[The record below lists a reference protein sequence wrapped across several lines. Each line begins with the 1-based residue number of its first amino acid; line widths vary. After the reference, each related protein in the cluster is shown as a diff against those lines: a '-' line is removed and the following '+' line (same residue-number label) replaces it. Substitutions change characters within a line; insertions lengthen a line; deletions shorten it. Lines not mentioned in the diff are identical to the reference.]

1 MVIRMK
7 AELNDD
13 QAKRVASNSGDSV
26 AGPYR
31 RLAAYLKPYKWR
43 FIFGIIFGALY
54 GVVNGGMVLVI
65 NYVTNIVFGASKGP
79 EDFEAI
85 KKGLPPE
92 EIDKAQEAFEKVQG
106 IIKES
111 AENVVQFDSHILLVA
126 FLIPAIMLI
135 RGLFG
140 FLNSYCMLW
149 CSLRVLSDIRVKLF
163 RRLMGQSLDYFN
175 QSKGGEL
182 MQTVFNQTRLAQQ
195 TLTTAV
201 SDIVKQPVAIISAL
215 AAIFYIDW
223 QFALCAL
230 VLFPICIV
238 PVIIAGR
245 KVRKSGRK
253 EEDEAEKMMVV
264 MQEAI
269 SGIQVVKGHAREEH
283 EIGKFVEANSR
294 MMTFIMRWRKAMEI
308 VSPLVEIVASFGVG
322 AALVYCSFFPGSG
335 GPGKFLALNAGL
347 ILLYPPAKS
356 MSRISVLLQKSL
368 AATAKVF
375 KMMDRVPSIQDAD
388 NALEIEDCKGEIRFE
403 NVSHSYGE
411 KVYAVEE
418 IDFTVEAGK
427 SYALVGES
435 GAGKSTLFSLILRF
449 YDPRDGTVSID
460 GTDIRNIRQESL
472 RDHIGVVNQDTFLFH
487 DSIYENI
494 RYGKL
499 DATKEEV
506 IAVAKMAH
514 AHEFIIDQD
523 QGYDTIVGDKGD
535 KLSGGQ
541 KQRISIARAILRDA
555 PILLLDEATSALDS
569 RSEKVIQEALQK
581 LSKGRTSI
589 AIAHRL
595 STILNAD
602 KIVVMERG
610 RVSAIGSHSELLDSS
625 DTYQHLY
632 RMQFGHDRASAD
644 YEV

>member
-1 MVIRMK
+1 MK
-7 AELNDD
+7 AELNEDK
-13 QAKRVASNSGDSV
+13 AKGVALSSGDSL

-31 RLAAYLKPYKWR
+31 RLASYLKPYKGR

-65 NYVTNIVFGASKGP
+65 NHVTNIVFGASKGA
-79 EDFEAI
+79 EEFEKI
-85 KKGLPPE
+85 RKGLPQE
-92 EIDKAQEAFEKVQG
+92 EIGKAKEAFDKVQEV
-106 IIKES
+106 IKES
-111 AENVVQFDSHILLVA
+111 AESVVEFDTEILLVA
-126 FLIPAIMLI
+126 LLIPAIMMI

-140 FLNSYCMLW
+140 FLNAYCMLW

-195 TLTTAV
+195 TLTTAA

-223 QFALCAL
+223 KFALCAL
-230 VLFPICIV
+230 VLFPICII
-238 PVIIAGR
+238 PVIVAGR

-322 AALVYCSFFPGSG
+322 AALVYCSFFPGAG

-368 AATAKVF
+368 AATSKVF
-375 KMMDRVPSIQDAD
+375 KMMDRAPSIQDAED
-388 NALEIEDCKGEIRFE
+388 AIEIEDCKGEIRFE

-411 KVYAVEE
+411 EVYAVEE
-418 IDFTVEAGK
+418 INFTVEAGK
-427 SYALVGES
+427 NYALVGES

-449 YDPRDGTVSID
+449 YDPREGTVSID
-460 GTDIRNIRQESL
+460 GIDIKNIRQESL

-506 IAVAKMAH
+506 IAAAKMAH

-569 RSEKVIQEALQK
+569 RSEKVIQKALQK
-581 LSKGRTSI
+581 LLKDRTSI

-625 DTYQHLY
+625 DTYQRLY
-632 RMQFGHDRASAD
+632 RMQFGHDSASAD

>member
-1 MVIRMK
+1 MK
-7 AELNDD
+7 AELNEDK
-13 QAKRVASNSGDSV
+13 AKGVALSSGDSL

-31 RLAAYLKPYKWR
+31 RLASYLKPYKWR

-65 NYVTNIVFGASKGP
+65 NHVTNIVFGASKGA
-79 EDFEAI
+79 EEFEKI
-85 KKGLPPE
+85 RKGLPPE
-92 EIDKAQEAFEKVQG
+92 EIGKAKEAFDKVQEV
-106 IIKES
+106 IKES
-111 AENVVQFDSHILLVA
+111 AESVVEFDTEILLVA
-126 FLIPAIMLI
+126 LLIPAIMMI

-140 FLNSYCMLW
+140 FLNAYCMLW

-195 TLTTAV
+195 TLTTAA
-201 SDIVKQPVAIISAL
+201 SDIVKQPAAIISAL

-223 QFALCAL
+223 KFALCAL
-230 VLFPICIV
+230 VLFPICII
-238 PVIIAGR
+238 PVIVAGR

-322 AALVYCSFFPGSG
+322 AALVYCSFFPGAG

-368 AATAKVF
+368 AATSKVF
-375 KMMDRVPSIQDAD
+375 KMMDRAPSIQDAED
-388 NALEIEDCKGEIRFE
+388 AIEIEDCKGEIRFE
-403 NVSHSYGE
+403 NVSHSYGQE
-411 KVYAVEE
+411 VYAVEE
-418 IDFTVEAGK
+418 IDFTVETGK
-427 SYALVGES
+427 NYALVGES

-449 YDPRDGTVSID
+449 YDPREGTVSID
-460 GTDIRNIRQESL
+460 GTDIKNIRQESL

-506 IAVAKMAH
+506 IAAAKMAH

-541 KQRISIARAILRDA
+541 KQRISIARAILRNA

-569 RSEKVIQEALQK
+569 RSEKVIQKALQK
-581 LSKGRTSI
+581 LSKDRTSI

-625 DTYQHLY
+625 DTYQRLY
-632 RMQFGHDRASAD
+632 HMQFGHDSASAD

>member
-13 QAKRVASNSGDSV
+13 KAKRVALDSGDSV

-65 NYVTNIVFGASKGP
+65 HYVTNIVFGASKGP
-79 EDFEAI
+79 EDFEEI
-85 KKGLPPE
+85 KNKLPPE

-111 AENVVQFDSHILLVA
+111 SENAVQFDSHILLVA
-126 FLIPAIMLI
+126 LLIPAIMLI
-135 RGLFG
+135 RGVFG

-245 KVRKSGRK
+245 KVRKSGRR

-322 AALVYCSFFPGSG
+322 AALVYCSFIPGSG

-347 ILLYPPAKS
+347 VLLYPPAKS
-356 MSRISVLLQKSL
+356 MSRISILLQKSL
-368 AATAKVF
+368 AATVKVF
-375 KMMDRVPSIQDAD
+375 KMMDRAPSIQDAED
-388 NALEIEDCKGEIRFE
+388 AVEIEACKGEIRFE

-411 KVYAVEE
+411 GVYAVEE

-427 SYALVGES
+427 NYALVGES

-460 GTDIRNIRQESL
+460 GIDIRNIRQESL

-506 IAVAKMAH
+506 IAAAKMAH
-514 AHEFIIDQD
+514 AHEFIIDQN

-569 RSEKVIQEALQK
+569 RSEKVIQGALQK

-632 RMQFGHDRASAD
+632 RMQFGHDGASAD

>member
-1 MVIRMK
+1 MK

-13 QAKRVASNSGDSV
+13 KAKKVTLNSGDSV

-65 NYVTNIVFGASKGP
+65 HYVTNIVFGASKGP
-79 EDFEAI
+79 EDFEEI
-85 KKGLPPE
+85 KNKLPPE

-111 AENVVQFDSHILLVA
+111 AENAVQFDSHILLVA
-126 FLIPAIMLI
+126 LLIPAIMLI

-245 KVRKSGRK
+245 KVRKSGRR

-322 AALVYCSFFPGSG
+322 AALVYCSFIPGSG

-347 ILLYPPAKS
+347 VLLYPPAKS
-356 MSRISVLLQKSL
+356 MSRISILLQKSL
-368 AATAKVF
+368 AATVKVF
-375 KMMDRVPSIQDAD
+375 KMMDRAPSIQDAED
-388 NALEIEDCKGEIRFE
+388 AVEIENCKGEIRFE

-411 KVYAVEE
+411 EVYAVEK

-427 SYALVGES
+427 NYALVGES

-460 GTDIRNIRQESL
+460 GTDIRNIRQGSL

-506 IAVAKMAH
+506 IAAAKMAH

-523 QGYDTIVGDKGD
+523 QRYDTIVGDKGD

-569 RSEKVIQEALQK
+569 RSEKVIQGALQK

-632 RMQFGHDRASAD
+632 RMQFGHDGASAD

>member
-1 MVIRMK
+1 MK

-13 QAKRVASNSGDSV
+13 KAKKVALNSGDSV

-65 NYVTNIVFGASKGP
+65 HYVTNIVFGASKGP
-79 EDFEAI
+79 EDFEEI
-85 KKGLPPE
+85 KNKLPPE

-111 AENVVQFDSHILLVA
+111 SENAVQFDSHILLVA
-126 FLIPAIMLI
+126 LLIPAIMLI

-245 KVRKSGRK
+245 KVRKSGRR

-322 AALVYCSFFPGSG
+322 AALVYCSFIPGSG

-347 ILLYPPAKS
+347 VLLYPPAKS
-356 MSRISVLLQKSL
+356 MSRISILLQKSL
-368 AATAKVF
+368 AATVKVF
-375 KMMDRVPSIQDAD
+375 KMMDRAPSIQDAED
-388 NALEIEDCKGEIRFE
+388 AVEIEDCKGEIRFE

-411 KVYAVEE
+411 GVYAVEE

-427 SYALVGES
+427 NYALVGES

-460 GTDIRNIRQESL
+460 GIDIRNIRQESL

-506 IAVAKMAH
+506 IAAAKMAH

-569 RSEKVIQEALQK
+569 RSEKVIQGALQK

-632 RMQFGHDRASAD
+632 RMQFGHDGASAD

>member
-1 MVIRMK
+1 MK
-7 AELNDD
+7 AELNEDK
-13 QAKRVASNSGDSV
+13 AKGVALSSGDSL

-31 RLAAYLKPYKWR
+31 RLASYLKPYKWR

-65 NYVTNIVFGASKGP
+65 NHVTNIVFGASKGA
-79 EDFEAI
+79 EEFEKI
-85 KKGLPPE
+85 RKGLPPE
-92 EIDKAQEAFEKVQG
+92 EIGKAKEAFDKVQEV
-106 IIKES
+106 IKES
-111 AENVVQFDSHILLVA
+111 AESVVEFDTEILLVA
-126 FLIPAIMLI
+126 LLIPAIMMI

-140 FLNSYCMLW
+140 FLNAYCMLW

-182 MQTVFNQTRLAQQ
+182 MQTVFNQTKLAQQ
-195 TLTTAV
+195 TLTTAA
-201 SDIVKQPVAIISAL
+201 SDIVKQPAAIISAL

-223 QFALCAL
+223 KFALCAL
-230 VLFPICIV
+230 VLFPICII
-238 PVIIAGR
+238 PVIVAGR

-322 AALVYCSFFPGSG
+322 AALVYCSFFPGAG

-368 AATAKVF
+368 AATSKVF
-375 KMMDRVPSIQDAD
+375 KMMDRAPSIQDAED
-388 NALEIEDCKGEIRFE
+388 AIEIEDCKGEIRFE
-403 NVSHSYGE
+403 NVSHSYGQE
-411 KVYAVEE
+411 VYAVEE
-418 IDFTVEAGK
+418 IDFTVETGK
-427 SYALVGES
+427 NYALVGES

-449 YDPRDGTVSID
+449 YDPREGTVSID
-460 GTDIRNIRQESL
+460 GTDIKNIRQESL

-506 IAVAKMAH
+506 IAAAKMAH

-541 KQRISIARAILRDA
+541 KQRISIARAILRNA

-569 RSEKVIQEALQK
+569 RSEKVIQKALQK
-581 LSKGRTSI
+581 LSKDRTSI

-602 KIVVMERG
+602 KIVVMEKG

-625 DTYQHLY
+625 DTYQRLY
-632 RMQFGHDRASAD
+632 HMQFGHDSASAD

>member
-1 MVIRMK
+1 MK
-7 AELNDD
+7 AELNEDK
-13 QAKRVASNSGDSV
+13 AKGVALSSGDSL

-31 RLAAYLKPYKWR
+31 RLASYLKPYKWR

-65 NYVTNIVFGASKGP
+65 NHVTNIVFGASKGA
-79 EDFEAI
+79 EEFEKI
-85 KKGLPPE
+85 RKGLPPE
-92 EIDKAQEAFEKVQG
+92 EIGKAKEAFDKVQEV
-106 IIKES
+106 IKES
-111 AENVVQFDSHILLVA
+111 AESVVEFDTEILLVA
-126 FLIPAIMLI
+126 LLIPAIMMI

-140 FLNSYCMLW
+140 FLNAYCMLW

-195 TLTTAV
+195 TLTTAA
-201 SDIVKQPVAIISAL
+201 SDIVKQPAAIISAL

-223 QFALCAL
+223 KFALCAL
-230 VLFPICIV
+230 VLFPICII
-238 PVIIAGR
+238 PVIVAGR

-322 AALVYCSFFPGSG
+322 AALVYCSFFPGAG

-368 AATAKVF
+368 AATSKVF
-375 KMMDRVPSIQDAD
+375 KMMDRAPSIQDAED
-388 NALEIEDCKGEIRFE
+388 AIEIEDCKGEIRFE

-411 KVYAVEE
+411 EVYAVEE
-418 IDFTVEAGK
+418 IDFTVETGK
-427 SYALVGES
+427 NYALVGES

-449 YDPRDGTVSID
+449 YDPREGTVSID
-460 GTDIRNIRQESL
+460 GTDIKNIRQESL

-506 IAVAKMAH
+506 IAAAKMAH

-541 KQRISIARAILRDA
+541 KQRISIARAILRNA

-569 RSEKVIQEALQK
+569 RSEKVIQKALQK
-581 LSKGRTSI
+581 LLKDRTSI

-632 RMQFGHDRASAD
+632 RMQFGHDSASAN

>member
-1 MVIRMK
+1 MK
-7 AELNDD
+7 AELNEDK
-13 QAKRVASNSGDSV
+13 AKGVALSSGDSL

-31 RLAAYLKPYKWR
+31 RLASYLKPYKWR

-65 NYVTNIVFGASKGP
+65 NHVTNIVFGASKGA
-79 EDFEAI
+79 EEFEKI
-85 KKGLPPE
+85 RKGLPPE
-92 EIDKAQEAFEKVQG
+92 EIGKAKEAFDKVQEV
-106 IIKES
+106 IKES
-111 AENVVQFDSHILLVA
+111 AESVVEFDTEILLVA
-126 FLIPAIMLI
+126 LLIPAIMMI

-140 FLNSYCMLW
+140 FLNAYCMLW

-195 TLTTAV
+195 TLTTAA
-201 SDIVKQPVAIISAL
+201 SDIVKQPAAIISAL

-223 QFALCAL
+223 KFALCAL
-230 VLFPICIV
+230 VLFPICII
-238 PVIIAGR
+238 PVIVAGR

-322 AALVYCSFFPGSG
+322 AALVYCSFFPGAG

-368 AATAKVF
+368 AATSKVF
-375 KMMDRVPSIQDAD
+375 KMMDRAPSIQDAED
-388 NALEIEDCKGEIRFE
+388 AIEIEDCKGEIRFE

-411 KVYAVEE
+411 EVYAVEE
-418 IDFTVEAGK
+418 IDFTVETGK
-427 SYALVGES
+427 NYALVGES

-449 YDPRDGTVSID
+449 YDPREGTVSID
-460 GTDIRNIRQESL
+460 GTDIKNIRQESL

-506 IAVAKMAH
+506 IAAAKMAH

-541 KQRISIARAILRDA
+541 KQRISIARAILRNA

-569 RSEKVIQEALQK
+569 RSEKVIQKALQK
-581 LSKGRTSI
+581 LSKDRTSI

-632 RMQFGHDRASAD
+632 RMQFGHDSASAN

>member
-1 MVIRMK
+1 MK

-13 QAKRVASNSGDSV
+13 KAKRVALDSGSSV

-79 EDFEAI
+79 EDFEEI
-85 KKGLPPE
+85 KNKLPPE

-106 IIKES
+106 IIQES
-111 AENVVQFDSHILLVA
+111 AGNAVQFDSHILLVA
-126 FLIPAIMLI
+126 LLIPAIMVI

-283 EIGKFVEANSR
+283 EIGKFVQANSR

-347 ILLYPPAKS
+347 VLLYPPAKS

-375 KMMDRVPSIQDAD
+375 KMMDRAPSIQDAD
-388 NALEIEDCKGEIRFE
+388 DAVEIEDCKGEIRFE

-411 KVYAVEE
+411 EVYAVEE

-427 SYALVGES
+427 NYALVGES

-449 YDPRDGTVSID
+449 YDPRDGIVSID
-460 GTDIRNIRQESL
+460 GVDIRNIRQESL

-506 IAVAKMAH
+506 IEAAKMAH
-514 AHEFIIDQD
+514 AHEFIIDQE

-602 KIVVMERG
+602 RIVVMERG
-610 RVSAIGSHSELLDSS
+610 RISAIGSHSELLDSS

-632 RMQFGHDRASAD
+632 RMQFGHDGASAD

>member
-1 MVIRMK
+1 MVIRMRG
-7 AELNDD
+7 ALNDNKAD
-13 QAKRVASNSGDSV
+13 GVTLNPGDSL

-31 RLAAYLKPYKWR
+31 RLASYLKPYKWR

-65 NYVTNIVFGASKGP
+65 NYVTNIVFGASKGA
-79 EDFEAI
+79 EEFEKI
-85 KKGLPPE
+85 KKELPPE
-92 EIDKAQEAFEKVQG
+92 EIDKAKEAFQKVQD
-106 IIKES
+106 IIKET
-111 AENVVQFDSHILLVA
+111 AERTVEFDSHILLVA
-126 FLIPAIMLI
+126 LLIPAIMLI

-140 FLNSYCMLW
+140 FLNAYCMLW

-182 MQTVFNQTRLAQQ
+182 MQTIFNQTRLAQQ

-201 SDIVKQPVAIISAL
+201 SDIVKQPVAIVSAL

-223 QFALCAL
+223 KFALCAL
-230 VLFPICIV
+230 VLFPICII
-238 PVIIAGR
+238 PVIVAGR

-283 EIGKFVEANSR
+283 EISKFVEANSR

-347 ILLYPPAKS
+347 VLLYPPAKA
-356 MSRISVLLQKSL
+356 MSRISVLLQKSI
-368 AATAKVF
+368 AATSKIF
-375 KMMDRVPSIQDAD
+375 KMMDRAPSIKDAED
-388 NALEIEDCKGEIRFE
+388 AVEIKECKGQIRFE
-403 NVSHSYGE
+403 NVSHSYGKE
-411 KVYAVEE
+411 VFAVEK

-427 SYALVGES
+427 NYALVGES
-435 GAGKSTLFSLILRF
+435 GAGKSTLLSLILRF
-449 YDPRDGTVSID
+449 YDPREGTVSID
-460 GTDIRNIRQESL
+460 GTDIRSIRQESL

-499 DATKEEV
+499 DATKEEI
-506 IAVAKMAH
+506 IAAAKMAH
-514 AHEFIIDQD
+514 AHEFIIDQEK
-523 QGYDTIVGDKGD
+523 GYETIVGDKGD

-602 KIVVMERG
+602 KIVVMEGG
-610 RVSAIGSHSELLDSS
+610 RVSAIGSHSELLESS
-625 DTYQHLY
+625 STYQHLY
-632 RMQFGHDRASAD
+632 NMQFGHEGISAD

>member
-1 MVIRMK
+1 MK
-7 AELNDD
+7 AELNEDK
-13 QAKRVASNSGDSV
+13 AKGVALSSGDSL

-31 RLAAYLKPYKWR
+31 RLASYLKPYKWR

-65 NYVTNIVFGASKGP
+65 NHVTNIVFGASKGA
-79 EDFEAI
+79 EEFEKI
-85 KKGLPPE
+85 RKGLPPE
-92 EIDKAQEAFEKVQG
+92 EIGKAKEAFDKVQEV
-106 IIKES
+106 IKES
-111 AENVVQFDSHILLVA
+111 AESVVEFDTEILLVA
-126 FLIPAIMLI
+126 LLIPAIMMI

-140 FLNSYCMLW
+140 FLNAYCMLW

-195 TLTTAV
+195 TLTTAA
-201 SDIVKQPVAIISAL
+201 SDIVKQPAAIISAL

-223 QFALCAL
+223 KFALCAL
-230 VLFPICIV
+230 VLFPICII
-238 PVIIAGR
+238 PVIVAGR

-322 AALVYCSFFPGSG
+322 AALVYCSFFPGAG

-368 AATAKVF
+368 AATSKVF
-375 KMMDRVPSIQDAD
+375 KMMDRAPSIQDAED
-388 NALEIEDCKGEIRFE
+388 AIEIEDCKGEIRFE

-411 KVYAVEE
+411 EVYAVEE
-418 IDFTVEAGK
+418 IDFTVETGK
-427 SYALVGES
+427 NYALVGES

-449 YDPRDGTVSID
+449 YDPREGTVSID
-460 GTDIRNIRQESL
+460 GLDIKNIRQESL

-506 IAVAKMAH
+506 IAAAKMAH

-541 KQRISIARAILRDA
+541 KQRISIARAILRNA

-569 RSEKVIQEALQK
+569 RSEKVIQKALQK
-581 LSKGRTSI
+581 LLKDRTSI

-625 DTYQHLY
+625 DTYQRLY
-632 RMQFGHDRASAD
+632 HMQFGHDSASAN

>member
-1 MVIRMK
+1 MK
-7 AELNDD
+7 AELNEDK
-13 QAKRVASNSGDSV
+13 AKGVALSSGDSL

-31 RLAAYLKPYKWR
+31 RLASYLKPYKGR

-65 NYVTNIVFGASKGP
+65 NHVTNIVFGASKGA
-79 EDFEAI
+79 EEFEKI
-85 KKGLPPE
+85 RKGLPQE
-92 EIDKAQEAFEKVQG
+92 EIGKAKEAFDKVQEV
-106 IIKES
+106 IKES
-111 AENVVQFDSHILLVA
+111 AESVVEFDTEILLVA
-126 FLIPAIMLI
+126 LLIPAIMMI

-140 FLNSYCMLW
+140 FLNAYCMLW

-195 TLTTAV
+195 TLTTAA

-223 QFALCAL
+223 KFALCAL
-230 VLFPICIV
+230 VLFPICII
-238 PVIIAGR
+238 PVIVAGR

-322 AALVYCSFFPGSG
+322 AALVYCSFFPGAG

-368 AATAKVF
+368 AATSKVF
-375 KMMDRVPSIQDAD
+375 KMMDRAPSIQDAED
-388 NALEIEDCKGEIRFE
+388 AIEIEDCKGEIRFE

-411 KVYAVEE
+411 EVYAVEE
-418 IDFTVEAGK
+418 INFTVEAGK
-427 SYALVGES
+427 NYALVGES

-449 YDPRDGTVSID
+449 YDPREGTVSID
-460 GTDIRNIRQESL
+460 GLDIKNIRQESL

-506 IAVAKMAH
+506 IAAAKMAH

-569 RSEKVIQEALQK
+569 RSEKVIQKALQK
-581 LSKGRTSI
+581 LLKDRTSI

-625 DTYQHLY
+625 DTYQRLY
-632 RMQFGHDRASAD
+632 RMQFGHDSASAD

>member
-1 MVIRMK
+1 MK

-13 QAKRVASNSGDSV
+13 KAKRVALDSGGSV

-79 EDFEAI
+79 EDFEEI
-85 KKGLPPE
+85 KNKLPPE
-92 EIDKAQEAFEKVQG
+92 EIAKAQEAFEKVQG
-106 IIKES
+106 IIQES
-111 AENVVQFDSHILLVA
+111 AGNAVQFDSHILLVA
-126 FLIPAIMLI
+126 LLIPAIMVI

-163 RRLMGQSLDYFN
+163 RRLMSQSLDYFN

-283 EIGKFVEANSR
+283 EIGKFVQANSR

-375 KMMDRVPSIQDAD
+375 KMMDRAPSIQDAD
-388 NALEIEDCKGEIRFE
+388 DAVEIEDCKGEIRFE

-411 KVYAVEE
+411 EVYAVEG

-427 SYALVGES
+427 NYALVGES

-449 YDPRDGTVSID
+449 YDPRDGIVSID
-460 GTDIRNIRQESL
+460 GVDIRNIRQESL

-506 IAVAKMAH
+506 IEAAKMAH
-514 AHEFIIDQD
+514 AHEFIIDQE

-581 LSKGRTSI
+581 LSRGRTSI

-602 KIVVMERG
+602 RIVVMERG
-610 RVSAIGSHSELLDSS
+610 RISAIGSHSELLDSS

-632 RMQFGHDRASAD
+632 RMQFGHDGASAD

>member
-1 MVIRMK
+1 MK
-7 AELNDD
+7 AELNEDK
-13 QAKRVASNSGDSV
+13 AKGVALSSGDSL

-31 RLAAYLKPYKWR
+31 RLASYLKPYKGR

-65 NYVTNIVFGASKGP
+65 NHVTNIVFGASKGA
-79 EDFEAI
+79 EEFEKI
-85 KKGLPPE
+85 RKGLPPE
-92 EIDKAQEAFEKVQG
+92 EIGKAKEAFDKVQEV
-106 IIKES
+106 IKES
-111 AENVVQFDSHILLVA
+111 AESVVEFDTEILLVA
-126 FLIPAIMLI
+126 LLIPAIMMI

-140 FLNSYCMLW
+140 FLNAYCMLW

-195 TLTTAV
+195 TLTTAA
-201 SDIVKQPVAIISAL
+201 SDIVKQPAAIISAL

-223 QFALCAL
+223 KFALCAL
-230 VLFPICIV
+230 VLFPICII
-238 PVIIAGR
+238 PVIVAGR

-322 AALVYCSFFPGSG
+322 AALVYCSFFPGAG

-368 AATAKVF
+368 AATSKVF
-375 KMMDRVPSIQDAD
+375 KMMDRAPSIQDAED
-388 NALEIEDCKGEIRFE
+388 AIEIEDCKGEIRFE

-411 KVYAVEE
+411 EVYAVEE
-418 IDFTVEAGK
+418 IDFTVETGK
-427 SYALVGES
+427 NYALVGES

-449 YDPRDGTVSID
+449 YDPREGTVSID
-460 GTDIRNIRQESL
+460 GTDIKNIRQESL

-506 IAVAKMAH
+506 IAAAKMAH

-541 KQRISIARAILRDA
+541 KQRISIARAILRNA

-569 RSEKVIQEALQK
+569 RSEKVIQKALQK
-581 LSKGRTSI
+581 LSKDRTSI

-632 RMQFGHDRASAD
+632 RMQFGHDSASAN

>member
-1 MVIRMK
+1 MK

-13 QAKRVASNSGDSV
+13 KAKRVALDSGGSV

-79 EDFEAI
+79 EDFEEI
-85 KKGLPPE
+85 KNKLPPE

-106 IIKES
+106 IIQES
-111 AENVVQFDSHILLVA
+111 AGNAVQFDSHILLVA
-126 FLIPAIMLI
+126 LLIPAIMVI

-283 EIGKFVEANSR
+283 EIGKFVQANSR

-347 ILLYPPAKS
+347 VLLYPPAKS

-375 KMMDRVPSIQDAD
+375 KMMDRAPSIQDAD
-388 NALEIEDCKGEIRFE
+388 DAVEIEDCKGEIRFE

-411 KVYAVEE
+411 EVYAVEE

-427 SYALVGES
+427 NYALVGES

-449 YDPRDGTVSID
+449 YDPRDGIVSID
-460 GTDIRNIRQESL
+460 GVDIRNIRQESL

-506 IAVAKMAH
+506 IEAAKMAH
-514 AHEFIIDQD
+514 AHEFIIDQE

-602 KIVVMERG
+602 RIVVMERG
-610 RVSAIGSHSELLDSS
+610 RISAIGSHSDLLDSS

-632 RMQFGHDRASAD
+632 RMQFGHDGASAD

>member
-1 MVIRMK
+1 MK
-7 AELNDD
+7 AELNEDK
-13 QAKRVASNSGDSV
+13 AKGVALSSGDSL

-31 RLAAYLKPYKWR
+31 RLASYLKPYKWR

-65 NYVTNIVFGASKGP
+65 NHVTNIVFGASKGA
-79 EDFEAI
+79 EEFEKI
-85 KKGLPPE
+85 RKGLPPE
-92 EIDKAQEAFEKVQG
+92 EIGKAKEAFDKVQEV
-106 IIKES
+106 IKES
-111 AENVVQFDSHILLVA
+111 AESVVEFDTEILLVA
-126 FLIPAIMLI
+126 LLIPAIMMI

-140 FLNSYCMLW
+140 FLNAYCMLW

-195 TLTTAV
+195 TLTTAA
-201 SDIVKQPVAIISAL
+201 SDIVKQPAAIISAL

-223 QFALCAL
+223 KFALCAL
-230 VLFPICIV
+230 VLFPICII
-238 PVIIAGR
+238 PVIVAGR

-322 AALVYCSFFPGSG
+322 AALVYCSFFPGAG

-368 AATAKVF
+368 AATSKVF
-375 KMMDRVPSIQDAD
+375 KMMDRAPSIQDAED
-388 NALEIEDCKGEIRFE
+388 AIEIEDCKGEIRFE

-411 KVYAVEE
+411 EVYAVEE
-418 IDFTVEAGK
+418 IDFTVETGK
-427 SYALVGES
+427 NYALVGES

-449 YDPRDGTVSID
+449 YDPREGTVSID
-460 GTDIRNIRQESL
+460 GTNIKNIRQESL

-506 IAVAKMAH
+506 IAAAKMAH

-541 KQRISIARAILRDA
+541 KQRISIARAILRNA

-569 RSEKVIQEALQK
+569 RSEKVIQKALQK
-581 LSKGRTSI
+581 LSKDRTSI

-632 RMQFGHDRASAD
+632 RMQFGHDSASAD

>member
-1 MVIRMK
+1 MK
-7 AELNDD
+7 AELNEDK
-13 QAKRVASNSGDSV
+13 AKGVALSSGDSL

-31 RLAAYLKPYKWR
+31 RLASYLKPYKGR

-65 NYVTNIVFGASKGP
+65 NHVTNIVFGASKGA
-79 EDFEAI
+79 EEFEKI
-85 KKGLPPE
+85 RKGLPQD
-92 EIDKAQEAFEKVQG
+92 EIGKAKEAFDKVQEV
-106 IIKES
+106 IKES
-111 AENVVQFDSHILLVA
+111 AENVVEFDTEILLVA
-126 FLIPAIMLI
+126 LLIPAIMMI

-140 FLNSYCMLW
+140 FLNAYCMLW

-195 TLTTAV
+195 TLTTAA

-223 QFALCAL
+223 KFALCAL
-230 VLFPICIV
+230 VLFPICII
-238 PVIIAGR
+238 PVIVAGR

-322 AALVYCSFFPGSG
+322 AALVYCSFFPGAG

-368 AATAKVF
+368 AATSKVF
-375 KMMDRVPSIQDAD
+375 KMMDRAPSIQDAED
-388 NALEIEDCKGEIRFE
+388 AIEIEDCKGEIRFE

-411 KVYAVEE
+411 EVYAVEE
-418 IDFTVEAGK
+418 INFTVEAGK
-427 SYALVGES
+427 NYALVGES

-449 YDPRDGTVSID
+449 YDPREGTVSID
-460 GTDIRNIRQESL
+460 GLDIKNIRQESL

-506 IAVAKMAH
+506 IAAAKMAH

-569 RSEKVIQEALQK
+569 RSEKVIQKALQK
-581 LSKGRTSI
+581 LLKDRTSI

-625 DTYQHLY
+625 DTYQRLY
-632 RMQFGHDRASAD
+632 RMQFGHDSASAD